1 MASHGGKYSGDQA
14 SGRGC
19 TQPFTRILPI
29 VHVAS
34 HFPHYTEVERLR
46 LRKEQA
52 VAHRDTACPWQS
64 WGLSYRSFDSYCLV
78 GT

>member
-1 MASHGGKYSGDQA
+1 MASHSDKYSGDQA

-29 VHVAS
+29 VHEATVISPLHRGGQTEAQKGTSS
-34 HFPHYTEVERLR
+34 HPQGHSMSLAK
-46 LRKEQA
+46 L
-52 VAHRDTACPWQS
+52 
-64 WGLSYRSFDSYCLV
+64 GLNYRSFDSYCLV